1 MKSSSVWN
9 RKAQL
14 GFGAAI
20 LTLLG
25 SGVISYR
32 ALVVS
37 NQSQMWVRQTDRVL
51 KELQELLSES
61 QNIESSSR
69 GFELTGDKS
78 YIESVKGNILREAQA
93 EVSIKELTADNPAQQ
108 RRIPILKNL
117 LAQKIRFSESVI
129 DLRRAKGMVA
139 AAALVG
145 DGLGQRIMVEI
156 QDLVL
161 EMQDEEQR
169 LLKVRNT
176 EATRQ
181 LEHTKI
187 VLVLGSLVGLVI
199 ALVAEWSVRRE
210 NVKRGRAEE
219 TLRGMEGRY
228 RGLLEAAPDAMVV
241 VNQSGE
247 IVLLNVQAE
256 KQFGY
261 RVDELVG

>member
-1 MKSSSVWN
+1 
-9 RKAQL
+9 
-14 GFGAAI
+14 
-20 LTLLG
+20 
-25 SGVISYR
+25 VISYR

-37 NQSQMWVRQTDRVL
+37 NQSQGWVRHTDQVL
-51 KELQELLSES
+51 EELQELLSAG

-69 GFELTGDKS
+69 AFALTGDKS
-78 YIESVKGNILREAQA
+78 YIESFKGNILREARA
-93 EVSIKELTADNPAQQ
+93 EASVGELTADNPVQQ
-108 RRIPILKNL
+108 RRVPVLKDL
-117 LAQKIRFSESVI
+117 LAQKIRFCEGVI
-129 DLRRAKGMVA
+129 DLRRAKGMEA

-145 DGLGQRIMVEI
+145 HSLGQQIMGEI

-169 LLKVRNT
+169 LLRVRNAG
-176 EATRQ
+176 ATRQ

-187 VLVLGSLVGLVI
+187 ALVLGSLVGLLI
-199 ALVAEWSVRRE
+199 ALAAEWSVRRE

-261 RVDELVG
+261 RADELVGQQAQKHHS